1 MPRKPTIV
9 EVAARAGVSV
19 ASVSRVISGIPT
31 RPATEARVRAASAEL
46 GYRPD
51 ATGRALKLGPT
62 LQVAFA
68 IDDIGNPVYTE
79 MFQGVEAGLAGSDAR
94 LLVASTGHNPSDL
107 VSFVKSLSRG
117 AADALIISPLQ
128 SSPEL
133 VAALLAA
140 PVPVVVVGDLGDGVP
155 LDTVRTDSQ
164 GGVVIAHRFL
174 VTAGYT
180 RIAFV
185 NGPTDTAPGRARFA
199 GILKARDEAGV
210 HGPTIDAGAFT
221 VDAGEAAWA
230 QLEELTGVAQPDA
243 VLAANDLLAL
253 GIMRGARNAGR
264 VVPDDLGVVGMD
276 DIHFARISSPSLTS
290 VSLGARV
297 RGQLAAE
304 LLRERLERPA
314 RPPREELVRP
324 SLVLRESTAHP
335 RSGHKLPEN
344 TRG

>member
-1 MPRKPTIV
+1 MTSETRFTRRCF
-9 EVAARAGVSV
+9 RASKRGQRAQTRDCLLPQPGTTRVTLCRS
-19 ASVSRVISGIPT
+19 SRVFLGVPLTLSLS
-31 RPATEARVRAASAEL
+31 ARCK
-46 GYRPD
+46 
-51 ATGRALKLGPT
+51 ALPSLSLRS
-62 LQVAFA
+62 LQ
-68 IDDIGNPVYTE
+68 
-79 MFQGVEAGLAGSDAR
+79 LRCR
-94 LLVASTGHNPSDL
+94 LLLLVTLVTGFLSTPFEQTPRGELLSRTG
-107 VSFVKSLSRG
+107 SLSRPG
-117 AADALIISPLQ
+117 TPGLR
-128 SSPEL
+128 SS
-133 VAALLAA
+133 
-140 PVPVVVVGDLGDGVP
+140 
-155 LDTVRTDSQ
+155 
-164 GGVVIAHRFL
+164 
-174 VTAGYT
+174 
-180 RIAFV
+180 
-185 NGPTDTAPGRARFA
+185 TAPP
-199 GILKARDEAGV
+199 IPPRDEAGV